1 MTARGTNF
9 ERAVLRATR
18 RPVRGC
24 HNEASGRPPGVW
36 TTIGRLFGTTRFARF
51 GSVLM
56 LAGLAILAYS
66 LGAYVGILPGGYTS
80 VPEPVALSAAGQ
92 RAARL
97 GEATAVSTTPL

>member
-1 MTARGTNF
+1 M
-9 ERAVLRATR
+9 
-18 RPVRGC
+18 
-24 HNEASGRPPGVW
+24 W

-80 VPEPVALSAAGQ
+80 VPEPVALSAAGPL
-92 RAARL
+92 R
-97 GEATAVSTTPL
+97 GEPKPSSEELLIYPDDNIKTQNSYIFSWIYEGIDRMGSCRPRCV